1 MATCLNFEDILEIG
15 RPQLEQLQQV
25 GDSFPTADAPGA
37 CEAFAKQVRLL
48 EGVLT
53 QTYAIGVSIARR
65 ADDLHEVAHVWERMG
80 LFCTAAVQ
88 RLTQLKQKYPYC
100 GTPQL
105 FDLSLD
111 YKLACE
117 KRLRSALEEI
127 ECQKQEIP
135 KGLFPAQT

>member
-1 MATCLNFEDILEIG
+1 MATCLNFEDILDIG
-15 RPQLEQLQQV
+15 RPQLAQLQQV

-37 CEAFAKQVRLL
+37 CEAFAKQVRVL

-53 QTYAIGVSIARR
+53 QTYAVGVSIARR
-65 ADDLHEVAHVWERMG
+65 ADDLGEVAQIWEQMG
-80 LFCTAAVQ
+80 LFCTAAIQ
-88 RLTQLKQKYPYC
+88 CLAQLKEKYPIC

-117 KRLRSALEEI
+117 KRFRSAQEEI
-127 ECQKQEIP
+127 ECQKQAIP
-135 KGLFPAQT
+135 TGLFPAQT